1 MARVLVKED
10 KRDDAA
16 FYYHRAIYGQ
26 WKEDAHANQLK
37 VRFELTD
44 LLSREKSKEA
54 LLAELLPLQIDAPG
68 DLATRKRLGHLFI
81 TAGSPA
87 RAADIF
93 RDILRTLPRDPE
105 AHAGLGD
112 AEFARGNYRTAQTE
126 FLAALQLRPAD
137 RDVQNRLDLCDQV
150 LDLDPARRGLSP
162 EEQYQRSRTLVERVL
177 DDVNQ
182 CLGTGSGPTQELIKT
197 VQDGLKKS
205 VTPARQSTA
214 FEDNL
219 DWAER
224 LWQVR
229 RTDCKQA
236 LGASEEPLALVLAKQ
251 AR

>member
-1 MARVLVKED
+1 
-10 KRDDAA
+10 
-16 FYYHRAIYGQ
+16 
-26 WKEDAHANQLK
+26 LK

-44 LLSREKSKEA
+44 MLSRQKSKEAA

-105 AHAGLGD
+105 THAGLGD

-137 RDVQNRLDLCDQV
+137 RDVQNRLDLCDQI
-150 LDLDPARRGLSP
+150 LDLDPAQRGLSP
-162 EEQYQRSRTLVERVL
+162 EEQYRRSHTLVERVL

-197 VQDGLKKS
+197 VQDGLKKP
-205 VTPARQSTA
+205 VAPALRSTA

-219 DWAER
+219 DWADQ

-229 RTDCKQA
+229 KTDCKQA
-236 LGASEEPLALVLAKQ
+236 LGASEEPLDLVLAKQ